1 MKTID
6 VEGQACPFCSQ
17 SKPSLKY
24 RFEDCAILR
33 CGECDLMWLYPRPEL
48 EQLHKVYDEGYYQN
62 KEFFQK
68 DGNKLYGYVDYLAER
83 INKQYDYQ
91 RVVGRVKKMLPEQ
104 GVGSDEKRR
113 WLDVGCGLGFLMDV
127 AFDQGFQVK
136 GVEFNRSAIRY
147 IQSKF
152 TFPVEYGLVQE
163 VKFDGVFDVI
173 SLFDVIEHM
182 ADPVDAM
189 RFLRGIIAPDG
200 VCVIQTM
207 DCGSLMSRLI
217 GKHLED
223 FRRTR
228 EHLYFFTRGAIT
240 RMLNET
246 GWEVVEIRFVGHTF
260 QIGDLIKRISVYA
273 GWIEKAVKILLHPRW
288 LLEANV
294 YINPGTKMMIY
305 ARPKP
310 ARSKD

>member
-1 MKTID
+1 
-6 VEGQACPFCSQ
+6 
-17 SKPSLKY
+17 
-24 RFEDCAILR
+24 
-33 CGECDLMWLYPRPEL
+33 MWLHPRPGL

-91 RVVGRVKKMLPEQ
+91 RVVGRVKKMLPDR
-104 GVGSDEKRR
+104 GNGSEGKQR

-127 AFDQGFQVK
+127 AFDQGFQVH

-163 VKFDGVFDVI
+163 LSFDGLFDVI

-182 ADPVDAM
+182 EDPAGAL
-189 RFLRGIIAPDG
+189 RFLREIIAPRG

-217 GKHLED
+217 GKRLED

-228 EHLYFFTRGAIT
+228 EHLYFFTRESIT
-240 RMLNET
+240 RMLNVT
-246 GWEVVEIRFVGHTF
+246 GWEVVDIHFVGHTF
-260 QIGDLIKRISVYA
+260 QIGDLIKRISVYSE
-273 GWIEKAVKILLHPRW
+273 WIERIARILIHPHW

-305 ARPKP
+305 VRPK
-310 ARSKD
+310 

>member
-1 MKTID
+1 MKTGDI
-6 VEGQACPFCSQ
+6 EGQECPFCSQ
-17 SKPSLKY
+17 TGPRLKY

-33 CGECDLMWLYPRPEL
+33 CGGCDLMWLYPRPEL

-62 KEFFQK
+62 KEFFRK

-91 RVVGRVKKMLPEQ
+91 RVVGRVKSMLPER
-104 GVGSDEKRR
+104 GSGLDGKRR
-113 WLDVGCGLGFLMDV
+113 WLDVGCGLGYLMDV
-127 AFDQGFQVK
+127 AFDQGFQVH

-152 TFPVEYGLVQE
+152 TYPVEYGLVQE
-163 VKFDGVFDVI
+163 LKFDGTFDVI

-182 ADPVDAM
+182 EDPACAL
-189 RFLRGIIAPDG
+189 RHLRGIVAPPA

-207 DCGSLMSRLI
+207 DSDSLMSRLI
-217 GKHLED
+217 GKRLED

-228 EHLYFFTRGAIT
+228 EHLYFFTRRSIT

-246 GWEVVEIRFVGHTF
+246 GWEVLDIRFVGHTF
-260 QIGDLIKRISVYA
+260 QIRDLIKRISVYG
-273 GWIEKAVKILLHPRW
+273 GWIERLAQALVHPRW

-294 YINPGTKMMIY
+294 YFNPGVKMMVY
-305 ARPKP
+305 ARPK
-310 ARSKD
+310 

>member
-1 MKTID
+1 MKTGDI
-6 VEGQACPFCSQ
+6 EGQACPFCAR
-17 SKPSLKY
+17 PEPRLKY

-33 CGECDLMWLYPRPEL
+33 CRGCGLMWLHPRPGL

-91 RVVGRVKKMLPEQ
+91 RVVGRVKSMLPER
-104 GVGSDEKRR
+104 GGGPDGKRR

-127 AFDQGFQVK
+127 AFDQGFQVR

-152 TFPVEYGLVQE
+152 TYPVEYGLVQE
-163 VKFDGVFDVI
+163 LQFDGTFDVI
-173 SLFDVIEHM
+173 SLFDVIEHLE
-182 ADPVDAM
+182 DPAGAL
-189 RFLRGIIAPDG
+189 RHLRGIIAPGG
-200 VCVIQTM
+200 VCAIQTM
-207 DCGSLMSRLI
+207 DSDSLMSRLI
-217 GKHLED
+217 GKRLED

-228 EHLYFFTRGAIT
+228 EHLYFFSRRSIA
-240 RMLNET
+240 RMLDET
-246 GWEVVEIRFVGHTF
+246 GWEVLDIRFVGHTF
-260 QIGDLIKRISVYA
+260 QIGDLIKRISVY
-273 GWIEKAVKILLHPRW
+273 GSWIEKLAKALVHPRW

-294 YINPGTKMMIY
+294 YFNPGVKMMVY
-305 ARPKP
+305 ARPK
-310 ARSKD
+310 

>member
-1 MKTID
+1 MTTSEI
-6 VEGQACPFCSQ
+6 ERQECPLCSR
-17 SKPSLKY
+17 PGPVLRY

-33 CGECDLMWLYPRPEL
+33 CRECGLMWLHPKPEL

-62 KEFFQK
+62 KGFFQK

-91 RVVGRVKKMLPEQ
+91 RVVGRVKKMLPEPAP
-104 GVGSDEKRR
+104 GAGGPGR

-127 AFDQGFQVK
+127 AFDQGFQVR

-152 TFPVEYGLVQE
+152 TYPVDYGLVQE
-163 VKFDGVFDVI
+163 LKFDGVFDVI

-182 ADPVDAM
+182 SDPAGAL
-189 RFLRGIIAPDG
+189 RFLRGIMAPGG
-200 VCVIQTM
+200 VCAIQTM
-207 DCGSLMSRLI
+207 DSDSLMSRLI

-228 EHLYFFTRGAIT
+228 EHLYFFSRRSLS
-240 RMLNET
+240 RMLDET
-246 GWEVVEIRFVGHTF
+246 GWEVVDIRFVGHTF
-260 QIGDLIKRISVYA
+260 QIGDLIKRLSVYA
-273 GWIEKAVKILLHPRW
+273 GWIEKLARILVRPRW
-288 LLEANV
+288 LFEANV
-294 YINPGTKMMIY
+294 YINPGTKMMVY

-310 ARSKD
+310 K

>member
-1 MKTID
+1 MKKCDVATIGD
-6 VEGQACPFCSQ
+6 VGRQACPLCSQ
-17 SKPSLKY
+17 QQAVLRY
-24 RFEDCAILR
+24 RFKGCAILR
-33 CGECDLMWLYPRPEL
+33 CRACGLMWLFPRPGL

-91 RVVGRVKKMLPEQ
+91 RVVGRVKKMLPETAA
-104 GVGSDEKRR
+104 GPEEKPR

-127 AFDQGFQVK
+127 AFDQGFRVH

-152 TFPVEYGLVQE
+152 TYPVEYGLVQE
-163 VKFDGVFDVI
+163 LKFNGRFEVV

-182 ADPVDAM
+182 EDPAGAM
-189 RFLRGIIAPDG
+189 RFLRGIMAPNG

-207 DCGSLMSRLI
+207 DSDSLMSRLI
-217 GKHLED
+217 GKRLED

-228 EHLYFFTRGAIT
+228 EHLYFFSRRSIA
-240 RMLNET
+240 RLLSES
-246 GWEVVEIRFVGHTF
+246 GWAVVDIRFVGHTF
-260 QIGDLIKRISVYA
+260 QIGDLIKRISVYGA
-273 GWIEKAVKILLHPRW
+273 WIDRLAKVLVHPRW

-294 YINPGTKMMIY
+294 YFNPGVKMMVY
-305 ARPKP
+305 ARPQ
-310 ARSKD
+310 

>member
-1 MKTID
+1 MKFEDIAG
-6 VEGQACPFCSQ
+6 EACPFCSRPG
-17 SKPSLKY
+17 PSLKY

-33 CGECDLMWLYPRPEL
+33 CHGCGLMWLHPRPGL

-91 RVVGRVKKMLPEQ
+91 RVVGRVKGMLPER
-104 GVGSDEKRR
+104 GGGPDGKPR

-127 AFDQGFQVK
+127 AFDQGFQVQ

-152 TFPVEYGLVQE
+152 TYPVEYGLVQE
-163 VKFDGVFDVI
+163 LKFDGTFDVI

-182 ADPVDAM
+182 NDPADSL
-189 RFLRGIIAPDG
+189 RFLRGIVAPGG
-200 VCVIQTM
+200 VCAIQTM
-207 DCGSLMSRLI
+207 DSDSFMSRLI
-217 GKHLED
+217 GKRLED

-228 EHLYFFTRGAIT
+228 EHLYFFSRRSIT

-246 GWEVVEIRFVGHTF
+246 GWEVVDIRFVGHTF
-260 QIGDLIKRISVYA
+260 QIGDLIKRISVYG
-273 GWIEKAVKILLHPRW
+273 GWIEKLAKALVHPRW
-288 LLEANV
+288 LLEANI
-294 YINPGTKMMIY
+294 YFNPGVKMMVY
-305 ARPKP
+305 ARPK
-310 ARSKD
+310 